1 MQTIAVC
8 FPFYLKAKASR
19 VHKSLQGELWSPK
32 KTPTPKNRCTH
43 TGVTASAK
51 SDEKMSAP
59 CTSLST
65 LFFQLFR

>member
-8 FPFYLKAKASR
+8 FPFYLKAKASG
-19 VHKSLQGELWSPK
+19 VNTSLQGELWSPK
-32 KTPTPKNRCTH
+32 NPTPKNRCTH

-51 SDEKMSAP
+51 SDEKTSAP

-65 LFFQLFR
+65 LFFQLFL